1 MKINIHSTTVIV
13 FFLTVMFSVFP
24 VFSFSQD
31 TIEWNQPFIQIAPDG
46 HSSAWLDCAHC
57 YQREDDGLPVFRTSV
72 NTGQEVVSASVA
84 SAQYAPL
91 SVAEQAALSFSAESL
106 TAGMPEVRTQSYNF
120 RGEVYTRFE
129 FIPLRKTAQGLIEK
143 MVSYSLA
150 IQYNHASGLKGGDV
164 YDNASTSVLAVG
176 DWYRISVSS
185 TGVYKLSYSDLAA
198 MGIPVAGLATG
209 KIRIHGYGGGMLPE
223 RVGLPRYDDLPEIA
237 VKAEDGGDGILN
249 EGDYLL
255 FYARGPVKWSYNE
268 ATGFFEHQPHLYTD
282 ETYYFITVG
291 DQPGKRIQE
300 FTQPQSEANAVITA
314 YHWYDAY
321 QPNEVN
327 LIKSGKEWYGDVFD
341 LVTERTYRF
350 TDFTP
355 ETSAP
360 LNIKLSAVARSL
372 QTSSFTL
379 KAAGEQFNLF
389 ISPITTDFNTNYA
402 RISTETFT
410 VNQPDVNAG
419 FSLKY
424 NKSLSSSTGWLNYLE
439 LNALSK
445 LQFNGGQKSFRRAGL
460 QGIVEYR
467 ISSPDDQVMIWDVT
481 DPLNPG
487 MLNGTYSDNS
497 LIFKALSDT
506 LREYIICDF
515 TSYLKPGFVEKVAN
529 QNLHALEAH
538 SMVIVAHPD
547 FYDQATRLATFHAQ
561 YNDLSVLV
569 VTPQQIYNEFSS
581 GSQDISAIRDF
592 MKMLR
597 NRNTASSGLRFLL
610 LFGDASYDPKNRLAK
625 NSAFI
630 PSFYS
635 PESLHPVTSY
645 VSDDFFGSLDD
656 NEGGLS
662 SDVPDIG
669 IGRLP
674 VQTLD
679 EAAMAVDKI
688 IHYAT
693 ATDKVNGDWRNVIT
707 FVADDG
713 DNGDGNVHMQQAD
726 MLADMI
732 DTTYRCYNLDKIYF
746 DAYPQISTPGGQ
758 RIPDA
763 SLAINQRMDKGALIV
778 NYTGHGGEVGWAH
791 ERVLEVADIRSW
803 TNYDRMPVFMTAT
816 CEFSRFDDPGLT
828 SAGELVFLNPEGGGI
843 ALFTTSRPTF
853 GTPNFTLSQNFYNI
867 AFERIG
873 DEMPYLGDIIRLSKL
888 ATGGDNNS
896 KKFVLLGDPATKMAY
911 PRYNVV
917 TQNVNGRSV
926 TASADTLKAL
936 SEITISG
943 IITDE
948 SGNRIQGFNGEIT
961 PTVFDKVVQ
970 VTTFATSGSSPF
982 TFGVRRNI
990 IYKGKVN
997 VTDGEFSFTFIVPRD
1012 IAYQFGQGK
1021 ISYYATDGTTDAAGF
1036 FEDIVVGGFSDREL
1050 NDLSGPEIT
1059 LYMNDRSF
1067 KDGGFTGENPV
1078 LIADLRDISGIN
1090 TIGSGIGH
1098 DIVAILDDQTDNPYI
1113 LNDFYESDLN
1123 TYMSGVVSFPFH
1135 DLEPGPHSVRMK
1147 VWDVNNNSGE
1157 VSIRFVVASTDGLT
1171 LGNFEAWPNPM
1182 RDNVTF
1188 AIEHNQAG
1196 RELNV
1201 TLDIFSLSG
1210 SRVASLNE
1218 SIFAEGY
1225 RTKGFDWDGRSSD
1238 GHRLA
1243 DGFYI
1248 GRIRLKTN
1256 DGLVAD
1262 KSVKIVIA
1270 R

>member
-1 MKINIHSTTVIV
+1 MAVV
-13 FFLTVMFSVFP
+13 AVLLTVFFSVFP
-24 VFSFSQD
+24 AISFSQD
-31 TIEWNQPFIQIAPDG
+31 TIVWKQPFKEVAADG
-46 HSSAWLDCAHC
+46 SFRLWLDCEQC
-57 YQREDDGLPVFRTSV
+57 YQEEVNGLPVYRTSLPTALAV
-72 NTGQEVVSASVA
+72 ESSYISAA
-84 SAQYAPL
+84 KFRLLAADEL
-91 SVAEQAALSFSAESL
+91 AALNVAVGSL
-106 TAGMPEVRTQSYNF
+106 TPGMPEVRFQNYTYN
-120 RGEVYTRFE
+120 GEIFTRFE
-129 FIPLRKTAQGLIEK
+129 FVPLRITAEGNVEK
-143 MVSYSLA
+143 IVSYTLG
-150 IQYNHASGLKGGDV
+150 IQFSDGSDAKSAEIQDDV
-164 YDNASTSVLAVG
+164 STSVLSAG
-176 DWYRISVSS
+176 DWYRIAVSS
-185 TGVYKLSYSDLAA
+185 TGVHQLSYSDLAA
-198 MGIPVAGLATG
+198 MGVPVAGLATE

-223 RVGLPRYDDLPEIA
+223 RSGLPRYDDLPEIA
-237 VKAEDGGDGILN
+237 VKAEDGGDGIMN

-255 FYARGPVKWSYNE
+255 FYARGPVKWSYN
-268 ATGFFEHQPHLYTD
+268 ATTGLFEHQPHLYTD
-282 ETYYFITVG
+282 QTYYYITTG

-300 FTQPQSEANAVITA
+300 FPQPQSDATAVITA
-314 YHWYDAY
+314 YHWFDAY

-341 LVTERTYRF
+341 LITERTYKF

-355 ETSAP
+355 EASAP
-360 LNIKLSAVARSL
+360 LTIKFSAVARSL

-402 RISTETFT
+402 RISTETFN

-445 LQFNGGQKSFRRAGL
+445 LQFSNGQKSFRRAGL

-467 ISSPDDQVMIWDVT
+467 ISSPVNQVLIWDVT

-487 MLNGTYSDNS
+487 KLNYSASGNT
-497 LIFKALSDT
+497 LIFKALADT
-506 LREYIICDF
+506 LREYILSDF
-515 TSYLKPGFVEKVAN
+515 NSYLKPVFVEKVSN
-529 QNLHALEAH
+529 QNLHSLSSY
-538 SMVIVAHPD
+538 SMVIVSHPD
-547 FYDQATRLATFHAQ
+547 FYEEATRLATFHAQ
-561 YNDLSVLV
+561 HNNLSVLV

-592 MKMLR
+592 MKMLYKR
-597 NRNTASSGLRFLL
+597 NSGSAGLRFLL

-630 PSFYS
+630 PSYYS

-674 VQTLD
+674 VQTAD
-679 EAAMAVDKI
+679 EAKMAVDKI

-693 ATDKVNGDWRNVIT
+693 STDKVNGDWRNVIT

-726 MLADMI
+726 MLARMI
-732 DTTYRCYNLDKIYF
+732 DTTYRSYNLDKIYF

-803 TNYDRMPVFMTAT
+803 TNYNRMPVFMTAT

-828 SAGELVFLNPEGGGI
+828 SAGELVFLNPDGGGI

-867 AFERIG
+867 AFDRVG

-896 KKFVLLGDPATKMAY
+896 KKFVLLGDPAMKMAY

-917 TQNVNGRSV
+917 TENVNGRAATV
-926 TASADTLKAL
+926 SADTLKAL

-943 IITDE
+943 IIADE
-948 SGNRIQGFNGEIT
+948 SGNRITGFNGEIT

-970 VTTFATSGSSPF
+970 VTTFATAGSSPF

-997 VTDGEFSFTFIVPRD
+997 VTDGAFSFTFIVPRD
-1012 IAYQFGQGK
+1012 IAYQYGQGK
-1021 ISYYATDGTTDAAGF
+1021 ISYYATDGNEDAAGY
-1036 FEDIVVGGFSDREL
+1036 FEEIVVGGFSDRDL
-1050 NDLSGPEIT
+1050 NDLNGPEIA
-1059 LYMNDRSF
+1059 LFMNDRKF

-1078 LIADLRDISGIN
+1078 LIADLRDVSGIN

-1098 DIVAILDDQTDNPYI
+1098 DIVAILDDETGNPYI

-1135 DLEPGPHSVRMK
+1135 GLEPGPHTVRLK
-1147 VWDVNNNSGE
+1147 VWDVNNNSSE
-1157 VSIRFVVASTDGLT
+1157 VSISFIVASTDGIT

-1182 RDNVTF
+1182 RDQVTF

-1196 RELNV
+1196 KEMNL

-1225 RTKGFDWDGRSSD
+1225 RTTGFDWDGRGSD
-1238 GHRLA
+1238 GRRLA

-1248 GRIRLKTN
+1248 GRIRLKTS